1 MSEHS
6 DGIGSTEPLPLDDP
20 HLQPLAKNPDRMQ
33 ALAALSM
40 FVGLLG
46 FVGFGITY
54 WINASTQWLALT
66 LGVGMIGLG
75 VGVIA
80 WGKYLMPQG
89 PFVEERHDFH
99 SSEEE
104 RDAMTAVFTERGTMV
119 VKRRKLLGGMFAGA
133 SAVMG
138 VVLLFPLIRSLGP
151 KPGKSEGTFGATDS
165 SLFTTNWRRGSLLT
179 TVDGRQ
185 VMVDDLEVGGVLT
198 VFPRGHEGSSP
209 DQVILI
215 RLAQLGPHD
224 PPLPIA
230 APGKTEWG
238 VQGYVAYSKLCTH
251 LGCPVGLYQQQTQQL
266 VCPCH
271 QSIFNVHAGAI
282 PEFGPAPRP
291 LPMLPITVDGQ
302 GRMRANGTFDQAVGP
317 GFWERP

>member
-1 MSEHS
+1 MSS
-6 DGIGSTEPLPLDDP
+6 DQTDVPQTTVELDDP
-20 HLQPLAKNPDRMQ
+20 HLQPYAKHPDRVERVA
-33 ALAALSM
+33 ALAM
-40 FVGLLG
+40 VVGFLG
-46 FVGFGITY
+46 FLGFGITY
-54 WINASTQWLALT
+54 WVNASTQWLALT
-66 LGVGMIGLG
+66 LGVGMVGLG
-75 VGVIA
+75 AGVIA

-104 RDAMTAVFTERGTMV
+104 RAAMTAVVTERGGLV
-119 VKRRKLLGGMFAGA
+119 VKRRKLLAGLFAAG

-138 VVLLFPLIRSLGP
+138 VVLLFPLLRSLGP
-151 KPGKSEGTFGATDS
+151 KPAKDENLTGSTDN
-165 SLFTTNWRRGSLLT
+165 SLFTTNWRKGAILS

-185 VMVDDLEVGGVLT
+185 VHVDDLQVGGVLT

-215 RLAQLGPHD
+215 RLAELGPND
-224 PPLPIA
+224 PPYPIA
-230 APGKTEWG
+230 SPGKTEWG
-238 VQGYVAYSKLCTH
+238 VQGYVGYSKLCTH

-271 QSIFNVHAGAI
+271 QSIFNVNAGCI

-291 LPMLPITVDGQ
+291 LPMLPLTVDSQ
-302 GRMRANGTFDQAVGP
+302 GRLRANGSFDQAVGP